1 MLAPWKESYAKPRQ
15 CIKKQ
20 RHHFANKGP
29 NSQSYGFSS
38 SRVWMWELE
47 YKESWLL
54 KNWCL
59 QIVLEKTPESPL
71 DCKEI
76 KPVDPKGNQC
86 WIFIGSTD
94 VEAEAPIFLSP
105 DVKNWLIG
113 KDFEAG
119 RDWRRRRGQQQMRLL
134 NGITSAMDMSLSKFQ
149 ELVMD
154 RESWHCSPLSPK
166 ESDTTEYLNWTEN
179 LLGSWFK
186 SGNVL

>member
-1 MLAPWKESYAKPRQ
+1 MASGPITAWQIDGEKVEAMANLIFLGSKITAGGNCSHDIKRLLPPWKESSDKPRQ

-76 KPVDPKGNQC
+76 KPVDPKANQL
-86 WIFIGSTD
+86 WIFIGRT
-94 VEAEAPIFLSP
+94 EAEAPILWLP
-105 DVKNWLIG
+105 DVKSQLIG
-113 KDFEAG
+113 KDPDAG
-119 RDWRRRRGQQQMRLL
+119 KDWRQKEKGAE
-134 NGITSAMDMSLSKFQ
+134 GET
-149 ELVMD
+149 VG
-154 RESWHCSPLSPK
+154 WHHWL
-166 ESDTTEYLNWTEN
+166 
-179 LLGSWFK
+179 
-186 SGNVL
+186 